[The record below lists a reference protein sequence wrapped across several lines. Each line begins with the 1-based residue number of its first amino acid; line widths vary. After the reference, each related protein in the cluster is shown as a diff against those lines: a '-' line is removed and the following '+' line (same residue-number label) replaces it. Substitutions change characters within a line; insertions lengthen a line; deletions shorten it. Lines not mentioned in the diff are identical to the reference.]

1 MLFRSQSKSLRVYSK
16 YPVLV
21 DGLREGEFEGYL
33 KAICKV
39 VFSMENEKEDYVQ
52 LLTYWI
58 LDEGQKELLIGM
70 LFSNEM
76 DYSQK
81 EGLDRGLKALMDA
94 VKSLKDEEYNEALVR
109 IVQKRTA
116 GKKGKTRNARDFFSF
131 GKR

>member
-1 MLFRSQSKSLRVYSK
+1 
-16 YPVLV
+16 
-21 DGLREGEFEGYL
+21 
-33 KAICKV
+33 
-39 VFSMENEKEDYVQ
+39 
-52 LLTYWI
+52 
-58 LDEGQKELLIGM
+58 M

-116 GKKGKTRNARDFFSF
+116 GKTGKTRNARDFFSF